1 MFINILLD
9 GYRLL
14 ENEQNSGDDD
24 ENSESFRQSRIL
36 GIAQDVVFTAS
47 GDKNFTRNML
57 DGQVIFIQP
66 HDQMTSLT
74 CFIKLVML

>member
-1 MFINILLD
+1 
-9 GYRLL
+9 
-14 ENEQNSGDDD
+14 
-24 ENSESFRQSRIL
+24 
-36 GIAQDVVFTAS
+36 VVFTAS

>member
-1 MFINILLD
+1 LFINILLD

-47 GDKNFTRNML
+47 GDKFFTPKHVGLASNL
-57 DGQVIFIQP
+57 HQA
-66 HDQMTSLT
+66 T
-74 CFIKLVML
+74 